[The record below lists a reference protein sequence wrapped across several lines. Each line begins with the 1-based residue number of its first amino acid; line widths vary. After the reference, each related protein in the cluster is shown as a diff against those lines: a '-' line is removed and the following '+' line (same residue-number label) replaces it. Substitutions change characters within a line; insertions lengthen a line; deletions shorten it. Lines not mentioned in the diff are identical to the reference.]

1 MPKQHTIAQ
10 AEVATVSASAEED
23 TDRLIREER
32 QALRRARNAEQVA
45 KYTTKVE
52 QLRQQLADAEAALAQ
67 AIAQAGDI

>member
-1 MPKQHTIAQ
+1 MPKQNTVAQ

-32 QALRRARNAEQVA
+32 AALRRARSLEQVD
-45 KYTTKVE
+45 KYTVKVE

-67 AIAQAGDI
+67 AIAQAGD

>member
-1 MPKQHTIAQ
+1 MPDTVAH

-67 AIAQAGDI
+67 AIALAGDD